1 MSRLFEFIGGSASKR
16 FISTRGASST
26 LSLLLAL
33 SYTKILGID
42 KRSILAFIMVS
53 ALILTIILTSG
64 ISLALRNKPKSE
76 IKNEEFVGYLA
87 LISIL
92 SLAAGVINCLLL
104 LFYSSIKSDIPA
116 PIFVVCFVYTV
127 LACGNLGLQDALLA
141 AGSVKLATFFDLL
154 TIMIQVLTLLFFVNI
169 AQTSL
174 LVSVFVAFIFSY
186 SLIAFASAVILL
198 SAFPTHSSMVRS
210 GMRRIVEQSRPQH
223 LFGIGN
229 GLVDR
234 LDRFLIGLILPLSFL
249 AKYAL
254 LSSIISF
261 SRFLPDSAAK
271 ISLLKHHSGER
282 ARNLTYSP
290 REIFFILITG
300 LVLVASSQGFIYFVF
315 GSDWILPIYVVV
327 LLVLQ
332 EILRG
337 NYQLKAIKLVA
348 QGGSRSM
355 SRISGVLIFLSVS
368 LLAIFVYLFGAWGA
382 PLAMLFVYLSVTLMV
397 ENELRKISSA
407 N

>member
-1 MSRLFEFIGGSASKR
+1 
-16 FISTRGASST
+16 
-26 LSLLLAL
+26 
-33 SYTKILGID
+33 
-42 KRSILAFIMVS
+42 MVS

-64 ISLALRNKPKSE
+64 ISLALRNKPKSQ
-76 IKNEEFVGYLA
+76 IKNEEFIGYLA

-92 SLAAGVINCLLL
+92 SLVAGVINCLLL
-104 LFYSSIKSDIPA
+104 LFYSNLKSDIPV
-116 PIFVVCFVYTV
+116 PIFVVCFVYTF
-127 LACGNLGLQDALLA
+127 LACANLGFQDALLA
-141 AGSVKLATFFDLL
+141 AETIRLATVFDLL
-154 TIMIQVLTLLFFVNI
+154 TIIIQILTLLFFVNI

-198 SAFPTHSSMVRS
+198 NAFPTHNSMVRS
-210 GMRRIVEQSRPQH
+210 GMGSIAEQSKSQQ

-261 SRFLPDSAAK
+261 ARFLPDSAAK

-282 ARNLTYSP
+282 ARNLAYSP
-290 REIFFILITG
+290 REIFFILIG
-300 LVLVASSQGFIYFVF
+300 GGVLVSSSQGFIYFVF
-315 GSDWILPIYVVV
+315 GNNWILPIYVGV
-327 LLVLQ
+327 LLVCQ

-337 NYQLKAIKLVA
+337 NYQIKAIKLVA
-348 QGGSRSM
+348 QGGSRAM

-368 LLAIFVYLFGAWGA
+368 LIAILVYLFGAWGA
-382 PLAMLFVYLSVTLMV
+382 PLAMLLVYLSVTLMV
-397 ENELRKISSA
+397 ENELRKFSSA
-407 N
+407 H

>member
-104 LFYSSIKSDIPA
+104 LFYSNIKSDIPA

-154 TIMIQVLTLLFFVNI
+154 TIIIQVLTLLFFVNT

-198 SAFPTHSSMVRS
+198 NAFPTHSYMVRS
-210 GMRRIVEQSRPQH
+210 GMRRIVEQSRPHH

-234 LDRFLIGLILPLSFL
+234 LDRFLIGLILPISFL

-261 SRFLPDSAAK
+261 ARFLPDSAAK

-282 ARNLTYSP
+282 ARNLTYSR
-290 REIFFILITG
+290 REILFILIGG

-315 GSDWILPIYVVV
+315 GSDWILPIYVGV

-337 NYQLKAIKLVA
+337 NYQMKAIKLVA

-368 LLAIFVYLFGAWGA
+368 LIAIFVYLFGAWGA
-382 PLAMLFVYLSVTLMV
+382 PLAMLLVYLSVTLMV
-397 ENELRKISSA
+397 ENELRKFSSA
-407 N
+407 H

>member
-1 MSRLFEFIGGSASKR
+1 MSRLFEFISGSASKR
-16 FISTRGASST
+16 FISTRGISST

-64 ISLALRNKPKSE
+64 ISLALRNKPKSQ
-76 IKNEEFVGYLA
+76 IRNEEFVGYLA

-92 SLAAGVINCLLL
+92 SLVAGVINCLLL
-104 LFYSSIKSDIPA
+104 LFYSNLKSDIPV

-127 LACGNLGLQDALLA
+127 LACANLGFQDALLA
-141 AGSVKLATFFDLL
+141 AASIRLATVFDLL
-154 TIMIQVLTLLFFVNI
+154 TIIIQVLTLLFFMNI

-198 SAFPTHSSMVRS
+198 NAFPTHKSMVRS
-210 GMRRIVEQSRPQH
+210 GMGRIVEQSKSQH

-261 SRFLPDSAAK
+261 ARFLPDSAAK

-290 REIFFILITG
+290 REIFFILIGG
-300 LVLVASSQGFIYFVF
+300 LVLVSSSQGFIYFIF
-315 GSDWILPIYVVV
+315 GSHWILPIYVGF
-327 LLVLQ
+327 LLVCQ

-337 NYQLKAIKLVA
+337 NYQIKAIKLVA
-348 QGGSRSM
+348 QGGSRAM
-355 SRISGVLIFLSVS
+355 SRISGVLVFLSVS
-368 LLAIFVYLFGAWGA
+368 LVAILLYLFGAWGA
-382 PLAMLFVYLSVTLMV
+382 PLAMLLVYLSVTLMV
-397 ENELRKISSA
+397 ENELRKFSSA
-407 N
+407 H